1 MDLVCQNFVNQ
12 AQNIATYKFWKNLHG
27 KRDWWEGPHDQDTN
41 GLDTVDMFFAGTH
54 GIGTPYL
61 GDATDLSGCPHM
73 DFPTD
78 TNVRW
83 SMWDVDK
90 WARGSKMGLGNEPS
104 PGPGLSVFVT
114 YACDTAKWD
123 GKTWGRWYHVFDG
136 LRMALGHAGN
146 LYMCGDNCPDQ
157 AYHGAAF
164 VNYLAN
170 QYPIMWAW
178 LLAYDNASNDGRT
191 FLPSVISVGTDRPDC
206 LDRLSMTWQNFKDY
220 SRLPRESVEYMCGA
234 WWEVD

>member
-1 MDLVCQNFVNQ
+1 
-12 AQNIATYKFWKNLHG
+12 
-27 KRDWWEGPHDQDTN
+27 
-41 GLDTVDMFFAGTH
+41 
-54 GIGTPYL
+54 
-61 GDATDLSGCPHM
+61 
-73 DFPTD
+73 
-78 TNVRW
+78 
-83 SMWDVDK
+83 
-90 WARGSKMGLGNEPS
+90 
-104 PGPGLSVFVT
+104 
-114 YACDTAKWD
+114 
-123 GKTWGRWYHVFDG
+123 
-136 LRMALGHAGN
+136 
-146 LYMCGDNCPDQ
+146 MCGDNCPDQ